1 MPSTEIPQVSID
13 ICTRFFEAV
22 DALKRKRL
30 IRGTATLARLWG
42 TSVFSMK
49 WSKNHPDEK
58 RIKVE
63 YLYYIARDF
72 NVSLDWLFF
81 GEGDIFKYGGR
92 P

>member
-1 MPSTEIPQVSID
+1 MPATEIPQISID
-13 ICTRFFEAV
+13 ICNRFFEAV
-22 DALKRKRL
+22 EILKRERL

-81 GEGDIFKYGGR
+81 GRGDIFKSGGAI
-92 P
+92 